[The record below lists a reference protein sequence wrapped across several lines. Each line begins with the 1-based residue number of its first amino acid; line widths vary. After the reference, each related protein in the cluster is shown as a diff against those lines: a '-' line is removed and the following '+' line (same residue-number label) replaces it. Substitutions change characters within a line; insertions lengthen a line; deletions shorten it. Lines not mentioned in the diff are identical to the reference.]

1 MKYNNILY
9 IIMYYMDDNVL
20 FIIIFACIMHNYISM
35 MEYITAIFCKY
46 RNRFESATSS
56 LIELELDYVD
66 TDSVKR
72 YKDDDE
78 HEYVFNN
85 AYNNND
91 LHVIKCDKC
100 SQVFDSRN
108 KRSIHKKYYMCPY
121 QHEID
126 KTVTTEVNCI
136 DCESVFD
143 NKYLLYMHIYSKK
156 CTGRD
161 THVRHIRL
169 DNRQQISD
177 NSEKI
182 VSSSQQ
188 IPDNGGQQIPVS
200 YSQQIPDSSEKS
212 VNSNRQIPDN
222 LINYG
227 SAYTYSDNNQVW
239 EYFGNIL
246 IEPKIDNYKQI
257 IFDEVNNKNILND
270 VQFAILT
277 GENMNITNFNEII
290 HKIAEHLNSYCE
302 IINNNEKQIESER
315 KENEQYKNIIE
326 NYKIEIIALH
336 KKISLL
342 NDKLKNRITS
352 DKTMLEDYDKKIK
365 QYEASIK
372 KYDTDAKKYKNT
384 IEELNNKI
392 NNTKQMNNYLTS
404 IMA

>member
-1 MKYNNILY
+1 
-9 IIMYYMDDNVL
+9 MDDNIL

-72 YKDDDE
+72 YKDEDE
-78 HEYVFNN
+78 DEYEYEFVN
-85 AYNNND
+85 AYKNND

-108 KRSIHKKYYMCPY
+108 KRGIHKKYYMCPY

-126 KTVTTEVNCI
+126 KTVTTDVKCI

-156 CTGRD
+156 CKGRD

-169 DNRQQISD
+169 DNMQQISD

-188 IPDNGGQQIPVS
+188 ISDNGRKPASSDQQISDNGRKPASSDQQIPT
-200 YSQQIPDSSEKS
+200 
-212 VNSNRQIPDN
+212 N

-257 IFDEVNNKNILND
+257 IFDKVNNKNILND

-315 KENEQYKNIIE
+315 KENKQYKNIIE

-372 KYDTDAKKYKNT
+372 KYDTDAKQYDTDAKKYKNT